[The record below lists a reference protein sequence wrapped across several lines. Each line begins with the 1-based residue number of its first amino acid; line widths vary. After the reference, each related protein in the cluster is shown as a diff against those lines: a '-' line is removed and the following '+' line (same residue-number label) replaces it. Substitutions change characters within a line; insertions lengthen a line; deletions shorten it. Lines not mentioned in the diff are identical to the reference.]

1 MPYLHRPTASL
12 LSETVK
18 PIGKRHLEIRQRVSC
33 PQQHRHLHY
42 SVETWLFFPHSL
54 QINRWSYSPTD
65 YQQSLKNYIR
75 LGVPVRTLE
84 SVLIGLEKGAAQK
97 EEEDRSP
104 NGTETSSL
112 QGSDMLTACFENLD
126 AVLRENTSEARARYE
141 DSLKLFCVAYRVSLQ
156 RRKKDVLALEDLGE
170 RSRAA
175 LELARLTQAGLK
187 RYRSLLRLKAAQAQ
201 PLMRAPAFQFCDE
214 YLSIMTTRVLA
225 ELVRCLSMT
234 HTCPTQLLASYG
246 AQRAYRRTF
255 YPDSMPI
262 PGQDNELPLFRWSVL
277 KKYVDMPLYLT
288 IQRSSGNSLLV
299 HTLYSITAALAMSAA
314 LGTSFVWQD
323 FEGLSTPLFV
333 IIVVSYILRER
344 VKEVFNGKLFKVFR
358 RWIPDRLLY
367 ICDGYS
373 RRLGRCAESF
383 HFVDWEK
390 IPKEVRK
397 IRNRTHFV
405 DILNAF
411 HSEDILYY
419 SKRIDI
425 KALPD
430 PFREGRHLLMDISRF
445 DISDFL
451 RHADEV
457 SDEPQDGAEERLL
470 VGDKVYHVDMV
481 RKISHGCGT
490 DFERFR
496 IVLTHEGIRRIDE
509 VESSWKDD
517 MPTTETDTLTEDA
530 TPENANTKKD

>member
-1 MPYLHRPTASL
+1 MLMPYLHRPTAAL

-33 PQQHRHLHY
+33 PQKHRHLQY
-42 SVETWLFFPHSL
+42 TVETWLFFPHSL

-75 LGVPVRTLE
+75 LGVPVRPLE
-84 SVLIGLEKGAAQK
+84 LVLGEVAQGAIPQ
-97 EEEDRSP
+97 EEEDSSP
-104 NGTETSSL
+104 SEASKL
-112 QGSDMLTACFENLD
+112 QEPDMLAECSENLA
-126 AVLRENTSEARARYE
+126 AVLRENTPEARARYE
-141 DSLKLFCVAYRVSLQ
+141 DSLKLFCVAYRVALQ
-156 RRKKDVLALEDLGE
+156 KRKKDVLALDDLGA
-170 RSRAA
+170 RSCAA
-175 LELARLTQAGLK
+175 LELARLTTAGLK
-187 RYRSLLRLKAAQAQ
+187 RYRKLLRLNAAQAQ
-201 PLMRAPAFQFCDE
+201 PFMRAPAFLFCDE

-255 YPDSMPI
+255 YPDSMPV

-277 KKYVDMPLYLT
+277 KKYVDMPLFLT
-288 IQRSSGNSLLV
+288 IQRSSGSSLLV
-299 HTLYSITAALAMSAA
+299 HTLYSIIAALAMSAA
-314 LGTSFVWQD
+314 LGMSFVWQD
-323 FEGLSTPLFV
+323 LEGLSTPLFV
-333 IIVVSYILRER
+333 ILVASYILRER
-344 VKEVFNGKLFKVFR
+344 IKDVSKSKLFKVFR

-373 RRLGRCAESF
+373 CRLGRCAEAF

-411 HSEDILYY
+411 HNEDILYY

-457 SDEPQDGAEERLL
+457 SDEAQDGVDERL
-470 VGDKVYHVDMV
+470 VEGDKVYHVDMV
-481 RKISHGCGT
+481 RKISHGCGI

-496 IVLTHEGIRRIDE
+496 IVLTCEGIRRIDE
-509 VESSWKDD
+509 IESSWK
-517 MPTTETDTLTEDA
+517 EDA
-530 TPENANTKKD
+530 PASEPDAPAEAT